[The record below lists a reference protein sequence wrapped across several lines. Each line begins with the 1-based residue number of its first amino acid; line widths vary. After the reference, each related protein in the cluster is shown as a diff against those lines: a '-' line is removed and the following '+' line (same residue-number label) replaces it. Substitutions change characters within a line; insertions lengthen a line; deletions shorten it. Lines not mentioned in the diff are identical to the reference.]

1 VRAAPDVDN
10 SHFFCSIIRIT
21 VHLNQLPRAYSFTCP
36 AIVIYVVD
44 MKTSV
49 RLRLL
54 FMVLLPL
61 ILLMPLLLLLGLSR
75 WTSEYDK
82 LLISKVNSDLRIAE
96 QYLSRIMVSTGTN
109 LSSIAGTAEF
119 SQALSQPKSIQLAY
133 LERKRTELGMDFLY
147 YLPTTTPI
155 DSIRWPVIQSA
166 LTGNPSTA
174 IDIFDVADMEKF
186 SAVLARKARIDL
198 IPTEAAVPTERTTEV
213 RGMIVH
219 SASPVTLDGR
229 SGVIVGGI
237 LLNRNLDFIDTINEL
252 VYLNAVTGGVSQGT
266 ATLFLEDVRV
276 STNVRLFE
284 NVRALGTRVSAEVRQ
299 VVLDDGATW
308 LDRAFVVND
317 WYISGYLPINDSFG
331 TRVGMLYVGFLEEPF
346 STAKKDAILWMLVA
360 FIAVLLISA
369 PLFLLLAKSIFAP
382 LEAMTKIM
390 KRVEGGD
397 LSARNGNISAT
408 GEIGQVA
415 AHLDSLLEQVQD
427 RDRELRDWAG
437 QLNSRV
443 DRRTSELRD
452 ANTKLEETTQ
462 QLVMS
467 EKLAAIGEITA
478 GVAHEINNP
487 VAVIQGNVDVMREA
501 LGSATMEV
509 ETELT
514 LIDRQITRIT
524 AIVGKLLQFARPGD
538 FSGNHSSVTLDSA
551 VADCLVLVDHELNTK
566 NIEVQTHLDKTPT
579 IRIDPGELQQVII
592 NLIMNAAQA
601 MANNG
606 VLILRLKNE
615 KNEGQSGASLTV
627 HDNGPG
633 IEADRI
639 GKVFDPFFTT
649 KPGEGTGLGLSIS
662 QTIIQR
668 AGGFISV
675 HNHVSGGAEFRV
687 WLPAATEVN
696 HDTTEI
702 AAQ

>member
-1 VRAAPDVDN
+1 MLD
-10 SHFFCSIIRIT
+10 
-21 VHLNQLPRAYSFTCP
+21 L
-36 AIVIYVVD
+36 
-44 MKTSV
+44 MKISV

-54 FMVLLPL
+54 LMALLPL

-82 LLISKVNSDLRIAE
+82 LLISSVESDLRIAE
-96 QYLSRIMVSTGTN
+96 QYLSRIMVSTGAD
-109 LSSIAGTAEF
+109 LSSIAGAAEF
-119 SQALSQPKSIQLAY
+119 AQVLSQPKTSQLAY

-147 YLPTTTPI
+147 YLPADTSQ
-155 DSIRWPVIQSA
+155 DSHWPVIQSA
-166 LTGNPSTA
+166 QSGQSSTA
-174 IDIFDVADMEKF
+174 IDIFEASDLETINP
-186 SAVLARKARIDL
+186 VLAKQAQIAL
-198 IPTEAAVPTERTTEV
+198 IATEAAVPTDRTTEV

-219 SASPVTLDGR
+219 SASPVVIDEKG
-229 SGVIVGGI
+229 GVVVGGT
-237 LLNRNLDFIDTINEL
+237 LLNGNLDFIDTINEL
-252 VYLNAVTGGVSQGT
+252 VYLNAVTGGIRQGT

-284 NVRALGTRVSAEVRQ
+284 DVRALGTRVSAEVRQ

-308 LDRAFVVND
+308 LARAFVVND

-331 TRVGMLYVGFLEEPF
+331 ERVGMLYVGFLEEPF

-360 FIAVLLISA
+360 FIAVLLISG
-369 PLFLLLAKSIFAP
+369 PLFLLLAKSIFEP

-390 KRVEGGD
+390 KRVEDGD
-397 LSARNGNISAT
+397 LSARNGKVGTT

-427 RDRELRDWAG
+427 RDRELRDWAAL
-437 QLNSRV
+437 LNSRV

-501 LGSATMEV
+501 LGPSTEKVAME
-509 ETELT
+509 LS

-524 AIVGKLLQFARPGD
+524 AIVGKLLQFARPAE
-538 FSGNHSSVTLDSA
+538 FSGSNAAANLETVL
-551 VADCLVLVDHELNTK
+551 ADCLVLVDHELSTK
-566 NIEVQTHLDKTPT
+566 NIMVQSKLEKTPSV
-579 IRIDPGELQQVII
+579 RIDQGELQQVII
-592 NLIMNAAQA
+592 NLIINATQA
-601 MANNG
+601 MGVNG
-606 VLILRLKNE
+606 VLTLSLQNKTQ
-615 KNEGQSGASLTV
+615 EGQLGARLTLR
-627 HDNGPG
+627 DNGPG
-633 IEADRI
+633 VKIDRL

-649 KPGEGTGLGLSIS
+649 KQGEGTGLGLSIS

-668 AGGFISV
+668 AGGLISV
-675 HNHVSGGAEFRV
+675 RNHPKGGAEFQI
-687 WLPAATEVN
+687 WLPVLS
-696 HDTTEI
+696 DTHITDENI
-702 AAQ
+702 VA